1 MKLTQEDIVE
11 IVKLFE
17 RSKFDLCQLEVGDFK
32 LTLSNEHSAL
42 PTVAPKPAGEAPRS
56 AAAVA
61 PEATTSK
68 PAPAAKPSS
77 NDESGLVAIAAPVI
91 GTFYAAPEPGANPFV
106 ELGSSVDK
114 DTTVG
119 LVEVMK
125 VFNAVTAGVRGRIER
140 VAVENEQFVEF
151 GQPLF
156 MVRPE

>member
-17 RSKFDLCQLEVGDFK
+17 RSKFDVCQLEVGDFK

-42 PTVAPKPAGEAPRS
+42 PTPAPKPASEAPPS
-56 AAAVA
+56 VATVPTKAV
-61 PEATTSK
+61 TSK
-68 PAPAAKPSS
+68 PAPAAKLSS
-77 NDESGLVAIAAPVI
+77 NDESGLVPIAAPVI
-91 GTFYAAPEPGANPFV
+91 GTFYAAAEPGAKPFV
-106 ELGSSVDK
+106 ELGSFVDK

-151 GQPLF
+151 GQALF